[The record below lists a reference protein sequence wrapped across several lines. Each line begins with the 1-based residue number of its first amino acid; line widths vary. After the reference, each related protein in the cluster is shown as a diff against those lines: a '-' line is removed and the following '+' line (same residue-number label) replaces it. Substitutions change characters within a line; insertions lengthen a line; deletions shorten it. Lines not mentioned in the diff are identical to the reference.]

1 MGNMSSESLWNS
13 LRLKSREIEMG
24 MDSLKRKRTGSYYT
38 DLALTDVMMEEMIS
52 FLQKKDKKIIEYRFL
67 EPCVGVGNFVFSYLK
82 AIKKEWN
89 LSLEEATILL
99 ENIYAVDINASALD
113 GYKSSL
119 KEVAFAYWR
128 VELSD
133 EYFASH
139 LGNGLLVDVTADELD
154 YIPLESVF
162 PKSVAAAKFDIVV
175 TNPPYKNLKAEKG
188 HYRSEEEY
196 EIDQGKYSSI
206 GKIVSKEFKYSTD
219 GTLNL
224 YKLFVEEIVDRYA
237 NDNAYVSLLIPASIM
252 SDKTCQKL
260 RLHILQDANLL
271 SVKVIGEGSGYIDA
285 QQALSA
291 VLLRKGEKTSSVRV
305 VKDYCRC
312 PNNGTDIRINDILN
326 ENTGNAIV
334 AISKEEYG
342 RLKALRQFPVV
353 KDLDFIINLRGEL
366 DLTVNKKNISSVD
379 TGYPLL
385 RGRNIGYYELIDTEE
400 NEYVLPEFVKTTKK
414 RRYIEKERIICQQI
428 ANMHKVRRVTF
439 SLAPAN
445 YVLGNSCNFISVQ
458 DNVYGIDIFA
468 VLGLFNTKIINWL
481 FKLTSSNNH
490 INNYE
495 IDCFPVPVE
504 SPLLKEISKKA
515 KAFLDTRDE
524 AILDEIEKLAE
535 KAYKIDHDFGED

>member
-1 MGNMSSESLWNS
+1 MGNESLWNS

-82 AIKKEWN
+82 AIKKKWN

-162 PKSVAAAKFDIVV
+162 PKNVAAAKFDIVV

-188 HYRSEEEY
+188 HYRSGEEY

-305 VKDYCRC
+305 VKDFCRC
-312 PNNGTDIRINDILN
+312 PNNGTDIRIDDILN